1 MAVPIHTAR
10 RPASVDAMR
19 NGVFMINQDRPTS
32 SADHPSTFWKNS
44 VTKKKVEA
52 SARYMIA

>member
-1 MAVPIHTAR
+1 VAVPIQRASL
-10 RPASVDAMR
+10 PASVDAMR

-44 VTKKKVEA
+44 VTKKNVEA

>member
-1 MAVPIHTAR
+1 
-10 RPASVDAMR
+10 
-19 NGVFMINQDRPTS
+19 MINQDSPTS

-52 SARYMIA
+52 SARYMTA